1 MHETSDVVEWFQEKI
16 KGIANPPVFPNHAQ
30 QLNEDGLL
38 YVCAKQFRLPP
49 AEGRGLW
56 TLYGMR

>member
-30 QLNEDGLL
+30 RLNEDGLL
-38 YVCAKQFRLPP
+38 YVYEK
-49 AEGRGLW
+49 
-56 TLYGMR
+56 